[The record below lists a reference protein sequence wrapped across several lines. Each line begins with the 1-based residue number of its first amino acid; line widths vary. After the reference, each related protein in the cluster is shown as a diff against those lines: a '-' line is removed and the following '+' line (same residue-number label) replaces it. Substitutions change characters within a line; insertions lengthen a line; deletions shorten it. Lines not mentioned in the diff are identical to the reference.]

1 MLTHMRT
8 LILIA
13 LLAGA
18 FVAVPD
24 VHAHRPEPGSA
35 VGVTLIP
42 DPTTSYAYYR
52 QLRAPDEIHVYQV
65 EARAGQ
71 FFHAGINVPQ
81 IEGLE
86 HYGVTLALLG
96 PGLPPLAED
105 QLPFHHAADEHTDH
119 DEPSHRDVQL
129 PDSLLADLQSGASGG
144 LVVASVASAA
154 FYEPFTQ
161 TRYWGRQELD
171 LDLPASGTYYLLVW
185 NPDGAS
191 GKYVLDTGTKE
202 VFGPTDL
209 LRFPLW
215 WLQTRIYFEQL
226 PHIIGTLMLL
236 FSGGLG
242 FIVYRRRA

>member
-1 MLTHMRT
+1 LTTIRT

-35 VGVTLIP
+35 AGIPLIP

-65 EARAGQ
+65 EAKAGQ

-86 HYGVTLALLG
+86 DYGVTLALLG
-96 PGLPPLAED
+96 PGLPPLGED
-105 QLPFHHAADEHTDH
+105 QLPFHYAKAITDH
-119 DEPSHRDVQL
+119 DEPSHSDAPL
-129 PDSLLADLQSGASGG
+129 PDALLADLQSGASGG
-144 LVVASVASAA
+144 LVVESVASEE
-154 FYEPFTQ
+154 FHEPFTQ
-161 TRYWGRQELD
+161 TRYWGRQALD
-171 LDLPASGTYYLLVW
+171 LDLPAGGTYYLLVW

-202 VFGPTDL
+202 VFGPADL

-242 FIVYRRRA
+242 LIVYRRRA

>member
-1 MLTHMRT
+1 MLTTIHT

-13 LLAGA
+13 LLASI

-35 VGVTLIP
+35 AGITRIP

-65 EARAGQ
+65 EVEAGQ

-86 HYGVTLALLG
+86 DYGVTLALIG
-96 PGLPPLAED
+96 PGLPRLAQD
-105 QLPFHHAADEHTDH
+105 QVPFHTVDAAKGHGES
-119 DEPSHRDVQL
+119 SHRDAPL
-129 PDSLLADLQSGASGG
+129 PDALLADLQSGASGG
-144 LVVASVASAA
+144 LVVESVASEE

-161 TRYWGRQELD
+161 TRYWGRQRLD
-171 LDLPASGTYYLLVW
+171 LELPTGGIYYLLVW

-191 GKYVLDTGTKE
+191 GKYVLDTGAQE
-202 VFGPTDL
+202 VFGPADL

-242 FIVYRRRA
+242 LIVYRRRG